1 MSRQQSKK
9 GIRGEAGLAYAGI
22 LFLLLIL
29 STMAL
34 AFLFKVGTEVTA
46 TEQRGKSI
54 QAHYLAEAAANH
66 AMWRLLNE
74 THSGNVRVAHVND
87 DANEKDDTHMEL
99 DKKNEL
105 GKKRYVGLRFLNVRI
120 PKGATITYADV
131 EFKACKDDDEST
143 HLQIRAETTDDAA
156 RFTATDGDISNRQM
170 TGPVVSW
177 SNIPNWTK
185 DEFYQTPDLTMII
198 QGIVNRAGWSSGNAI
213 AILFK
218 SPDLAGERRA
228 YSYDDSPQSAPL
240 LRIAYE
246 GGPMAA
252 GNVYYM
258 HSLAGGRYGYKV
270 RRHTKTTFATI
281 ATVGAIG
288 DHVVHQSYVL
298 YVKPDSIATSCEAK
312 YVEMY
317 QPYSPAVQGSWQVLG
332 LSLGPYYVPARAV
345 LEVAITNKNFASERW
360 GGVRAVGSTL
370 NRRFDLHE
378 AEGGGVDAVVM
389 HVQADSNSQIEYFAE
404 SFNDIQFT
412 FLGYWIC
419 ANYVETFVSFKAG
432 VNGWWWNHDLGTY
445 GVGAN
450 QVAEVVIANTSPWRE
465 RNGGVRK
472 AGSTLDRVL
481 DNHEPE
487 SGGVDTATMLV
498 EASGDDNARIQA
510 YSESDWDINFY
521 LVGYWSTPP
530 GTYTELTDT
539 LGSPMV
545 DQTWEDADLSGF
557 GVPGDAVAQIA
568 VANGWDWEENDM
580 GLREKE
586 SSLQRTIELQEAEE
600 GGYDIATI
608 HVNADENSTIEWYHE
623 DVSDNHEYRLLGY
636 WECTD
641 TAGKDLVGHWKLD
654 EDSGTTAS
662 DSSSHGND
670 GTLTNMD
677 PATDWVPGQIDGALE
692 FDGGTEYVLVP
703 HDPSLSLINQ
713 LTVAAWINKESTVG
727 YDMAINKGTW
737 GNNHN
742 YWFGTLD
749 DEITF
754 GFYNGGFRGFDTSGV
769 DLQTGTWYHIAATFN
784 NANNSVRVYLN
795 GAEVDNWSTN
805 EQPLTNAE
813 DLYIG
818 RNQYGA
824 YWDGKLDDVRIYNR
838 VLDQEEI
845 QALYDAGS

>member
-1 MSRQQSKK
+1 
-9 GIRGEAGLAYAGI
+9 
-22 LFLLLIL
+22 
-29 STMAL
+29 
-34 AFLFKVGTEVTA
+34 
-46 TEQRGKSI
+46 
-54 QAHYLAEAAANH
+54 
-66 AMWRLLNE
+66 
-74 THSGNVRVAHVND
+74 
-87 DANEKDDTHMEL
+87 
-99 DKKNEL
+99 
-105 GKKRYVGLRFLNVRI
+105 
-120 PKGATITYADV
+120 
-131 EFKACKDDDEST
+131 
-143 HLQIRAETTDDAA
+143 
-156 RFTATDGDISNRQM
+156 
-170 TGPVVSW
+170 
-177 SNIPNWTK
+177 
-185 DEFYQTPDLTMII
+185 
-198 QGIVNRAGWSSGNAI
+198 
-213 AILFK
+213 
-218 SPDLAGERRA
+218 
-228 YSYDDSPQSAPL
+228 
-240 LRIAYE
+240 
-246 GGPMAA
+246 
-252 GNVYYM
+252 
-258 HSLAGGRYGYKV
+258 
-270 RRHTKTTFATI
+270 
-281 ATVGAIG
+281 
-288 DHVVHQSYVL
+288 
-298 YVKPDSIATSCEAK
+298 
-312 YVEMY
+312 
-317 QPYSPAVQGSWQVLG
+317 
-332 LSLGPYYVPARAV
+332 
-345 LEVAITNKNFASERW
+345 
-360 GGVRAVGSTL
+360 
-370 NRRFDLHE
+370 
-378 AEGGGVDAVVM
+378 
-389 HVQADSNSQIEYFAE
+389 
-404 SFNDIQFT
+404 
-412 FLGYWIC
+412 
-419 ANYVETFVSFKAG
+419 
-432 VNGWWWNHDLGTY
+432 
-445 GVGAN
+445 
-450 QVAEVVIANTSPWRE
+450 
-465 RNGGVRK
+465 
-472 AGSTLDRVL
+472 
-481 DNHEPE
+481 
-487 SGGVDTATMLV
+487 
-498 EASGDDNARIQA
+498 
-510 YSESDWDINFY
+510 
-521 LVGYWSTPP
+521 
-530 GTYTELTDT
+530 
-539 LGSPMV
+539 
-545 DQTWEDADLSGF
+545 
-557 GVPGDAVAQIA
+557 
-568 VANGWDWEENDM
+568 M